1 MDSELKKATCECGSE
16 FEYEPIIFDGVERF
30 MRRACSGCMEK
41 AQREFER
48 QDTEKKLRHRGIEWS
63 QICPPLYLATNLDDA
78 RLSRAAVQSVLGWDD
93 NGDGVGLALRGES
106 GKGKTRLAFMLCRR
120 LFFSGKSVAFMPATK
135 LAQLCIDSFD
145 DEHSIKNAARERLR
159 SAKRVQYLLLDDLG
173 KQKFTER
180 AEMELYDVIETRT
193 SNLLPI
199 IWTANAT
206 SDDFAAM
213 MSPDRGAPII
223 RRLAEFSTIIAL

>member
-1 MDSELKKATCECGSE
+1 MDGELKHATCPCGTE
-16 FEYEPIIFDGVERF
+16 FDYEPIIVNGRELFASRNCSECMQTAQHEFDKQEADRTL
-30 MRRACSGCMEK
+30 REK
-41 AQREFER
+41 E
-48 QDTEKKLRHRGIEWS
+48 TEWGK
-63 QICPPLYLATNLDDA
+63 ICPPLYRATNLDDP
-78 RLSRAAVQSVLGWDD
+78 RLKREAVQAVLGWRDG
-93 NGDGVGLALRGES
+93 GDGIGLALRGET
-106 GKGKTRLAFMLCRR
+106 GRGKTRLAFMLCRR
-120 LFFSGKSVAFMPATK
+120 LFFSGKGVAFMPATK

-159 SAKRVQYLLLDDLG
+159 SAKRVDYLLLDDLG

-206 SDDFAAM
+206 SDEFAAM
-213 MSPDRGAPII
+213 MSADRGTPII
-223 RRLAEFSTIIAL
+223 RRLTEFSTIVAL